1 VRWVVG
7 PFGKKSV
14 NNKIVKAIRLPSGA
28 TYYAQEHNAL
38 RSDAVASSWLH
49 VHQQLGALALGTT
62 PTNGQTVTLD
72 INGTNVQFQ
81 AVTGS
86 PTNPGDVKAPG
97 TAAGFVANLFAALQ
111 NLTVTT
117 STYIALSAANA
128 QLVQY
133 LGYGLATGGTTLT
146 LFSLNT
152 STYSP
157 LTSFSAST
165 TVTSGSWTA
174 QTMELYVQP
183 GTYYVGTTRV
193 LFLGG
198 STPTFTAPVSH
209 PRIDLVTADSSGTI
223 ALVTGTENVSPSAP
237 AYPSNKMVLAEIYNA
252 VGETALYD
260 NDNQQSGQGYVLN
273 DVRPFF
279 PGGYISSSSQIA
291 PGVVLFDPGSDA
303 QGDIYYWSGSS
314 LARLPAGIAGYVLQ
328 TQGASANPQWVLSS
342 TTAQIKDVSGPN
354 ITPNAD
360 NTFHTIATY
369 TNIPAINANQTI
381 WLRGRI
387 SNSDSHSSTSR
398 QYRIQMNG
406 TTIFTG
412 TGGNSGG
419 NDNNHFDVMVIVP
432 TPASSQ
438 TYEGIISGALDVYG
452 FASGSVAANLSSAF
466 SITVQYLQNSSGS
479 PAMNG
484 AVTLT
489 FFEIIIFN

>member
-1 VRWVVG
+1 
-7 PFGKKSV
+7 
-14 NNKIVKAIRLPSGA
+14 VKAIRLPSGA

-111 NLTVTT
+111 NPTAAT
-117 STYIALSAANA
+117 STYVPISSANA
-128 QLVQY
+128 VLIQY
-133 LGYGLATGGTTLT
+133 LGFGLATGATTIT
-146 LFSLNT
+146 PFSLNT

-157 LTSFSAST
+157 LSSFSAST
-165 TVTSGSWTA
+165 TVTSGTWTA

-198 STPTFTAPVSH
+198 STPTFTAPSSH

-223 ALVTGTENVSPSAP
+223 ALVTGTESVSPSAP
-237 AYPSNKMVLAEIYNA
+237 SYPANKMVLAEIYNV

-279 PGGYISSSSQIA
+279 PGGYISSTSQVA
-291 PGVVLFDPGSDA
+291 SGLFILDPGSEV
-303 QGDIYYWSGSS
+303 QGNILYWNGAAWVL
-314 LARLPAGIAGYVLQ
+314 LAPGTAGYVLA
-328 TQGASANPQWVLSS
+328 TNGASANPSWALSS
-342 TTAQIKDVSGPN
+342 TTAQIKDTSGSN

-360 NTFHTIATY
+360 NAYHTIATY
-369 TNIPAINANQTI
+369 TSIPAIATNQTI
-381 WLRGRI
+381 WLRGRVT
-387 SNSDSHSSTSR
+387 NADSHNKINSSI
-398 QYRIQMNG
+398 RITMNG
-406 TTIFTG
+406 TTIFTVTGG
-412 TGGNSGG
+412 TGGSP
-419 NDNNHFDVMVIVP
+419 FDIYFDMIVTVP
-432 TPASSQ
+432 TPASVQ
-438 TYEGIISGALDVYG
+438 IS
-452 FASGSVAANLSSAF
+452 SGSGFNTTDLALQGIAQTTAANLSSAF
-466 SITVQYLQNSSGS
+466 SLTIDGLVNVTGS

-484 AVTLT
+484 PWTVDHFLMTIL
-489 FFEIIIFN
+489 N

>member
-1 VRWVVG
+1 M
-7 PFGKKSV
+7 
-14 NNKIVKAIRLPSGA
+14 KAVRLPSGA

-62 PTNGQTVTLD
+62 PSNEQTVIFD

-86 PTNPGDVKAPG
+86 PTNPGDVKA
-97 TAAGFVANLFAALQ
+97 AGFVTNLFSALQ
-111 NLTVTT
+111 NPTVTT

-133 LGYGLATGGTTLT
+133 LGFGLATGGTTIT
-146 LFSLNT
+146 PFSLNT

-165 TVTSGSWTA
+165 TVTSGTWTA
-174 QTMELYVQP
+174 QTMQLYVEP

-209 PRIDLVTADSSGTI
+209 PRIDLVTADSTGTI
-223 ALVTGTENVSPSAP
+223 ALVTGTENASPVAP
-237 AYPSNKMVLAEIYNA
+237 SYPANKLVLAEIYHV

-260 NDNQQSGQGYVLN
+260 VDNQQTGQGYVYN

-279 PGGYISSSSQIA
+279 PGGYISSPSQIA
-291 PGVVLFDPGSDA
+291 SGVVLFDPGSDA
-303 QGDIYYWSGSS
+303 QGDIYYWTGSA
-314 LARLPAGIAGYVLQ
+314 LARLPAGTAGYVLS
-328 TQGASANPQWVLSS
+328 TNGPSANPSWALSS
-342 TTAQIKDVSGPN
+342 TTAQIKDVSGAN

-360 NTFHTIATY
+360 NAYHTIVTY
-369 TNIPAINANQTI
+369 TGVPAISANQTI
-381 WLRGRI
+381 WCRGRV
-387 SNSDSHSSTSR
+387 SNADSHNKVNSSI
-398 QYRIQMNG
+398 RITMNG
-406 TTIFTG
+406 TTIFTV
-412 TGGNSGG
+412 TGGTTGVTF
-419 NDNNHFDVMVIVP
+419 DIYFDVIVTVP
-432 TPASSQ
+432 TPASAQ
-438 TYEGIISGALDVYG
+438 T
-452 FASGSVAANLSSAF
+452 FSGSGFNTTAGTLQGIAGPAAANLSSAF
-466 SITVQYLQNSSGS
+466 SVTIDGLENASGS

-484 AVTLT
+484 AWTVDQFLMTIL
-489 FFEIIIFN
+489 N